1 MACSRDVDRGL
12 IQQNGLSLVQAV
24 ELFLNHGWRQNLKR
38 AIFAIGHWH
47 ILIDSWYMIEFIKMN
62 VESSGCVRTTP
73 TVNRQLMYDHFTR
86 LTSNKMMYIL
96 TAPMLL
102 AIPADIKPIG
112 PHPAAEYKIY
122 KCKSQLTNNFFFYL
136 LAQNSNPHRH
146 IYLYTVRLSFSIAI
160 IVCFA

>member
-1 MACSRDVDRGL
+1 M
-12 IQQNGLSLVQAV
+12 QAV

-86 LTSNKMMYIL
+86 LTHL
-96 TAPMLL
+96 T
-102 AIPADIKPIG
+102 K
-112 PHPAAEYKIY
+112 
-122 KCKSQLTNNFFFYL
+122 
-136 LAQNSNPHRH
+136 
-146 IYLYTVRLSFSIAI
+146 
-160 IVCFA
+160 

>member
-1 MACSRDVDRGL
+1 M
-12 IQQNGLSLVQAV
+12 

-136 LAQNSNPHRH
+136 LA
-146 IYLYTVRLSFSIAI
+146 
-160 IVCFA
+160 